1 MKMLGIKIGANQP
14 ILSPTE
20 RLRGAVDLLHH
31 EGKVEKQDRDMFG
44 GLLDLRELQVSDVMV
59 HRTEMVM
66 INADL
71 PPEELVREVLATEY
85 TRIPLWRDKPE
96 NIIGVL
102 HAKDL
107 LRAIRASE
115 GDTASIDVSTIALP
129 PWFVPEMRPVSEQL
143 KAFRRRKTHFA
154 LVVDE
159 YGEVE
164 GMVTLEDILEEIVG
178 DISDEHDV
186 VVAGVRAQPDGSV
199 VVDGSVPIRD
209 LNRAMDWHLPDEEA
223 TTVAGLVI
231 HEARSI
237 PERGQSFTFHGFRFR
252 VLRRERNRI
261 TALRIVPV
269 PREAE
274 VEEKK
279 PKRAGTAFCRA
290 SAAYCHIIQM
300 GGGAAGEMS
309 SHASLSGDA
318 SKVPRT
324 SWYFTCLGAVWKWPL
339 QFQHALF
346 VDLGVL
352 VGNHLFRDHGVEH
365 GVLLDQVLE
374 HGAQFF
380 GRKLIAERFR
390 YFGVEDGEIVRRHRV
405 VERHQDAFHQHF
417 LGGGAGHVE
426 GESVDGKRGDQR
438 QNGRSQ
444 PRVCPITHR
453 TTPSNGDAPGSV
465 RPPFAWNEHR
475 ARDCLTKTK
484 MPPPPRRPSDATD
497 PRFCGT
503 RFNRQARNHRP
514 VVSPGA
520 CALIASA
527 WTEP

>member
-1 MKMLGIKIGANQP
+1 MDWLTLSIVIALLLVSAFFSASETALTGASRASMLRLSKQGNREAGVVSRLFAMRERMIGALLLGNNIANIGASALATGIFTAWFGEVGVLYATGVMTVLVVIFAEVLPKTIAINAPDRVSLLVARQMKLMVYLLGPLLTVIEAVVRVLMRTLGIKIGHNQP

-107 LRAIRASE
+107 LRAIRAAE
-115 GDTASIDVSTIALP
+115 GDSSRIDVSTIALP
-129 PWFVPEMRPVSEQL
+129 PWFVPEMRSVSEQL
-143 KAFRRRKTHFA
+143 KAFRRKTHFA

-261 TALRIVPV
+261 TALRIVAV
-269 PREAE
+269 PRENEAA
-274 VEEKK
+274 EKK
-279 PKRAGTAFCRA
+279 PKRAGTAF
-290 SAAYCHIIQM
+290 
-300 GGGAAGEMS
+300 
-309 SHASLSGDA
+309 
-318 SKVPRT
+318 
-324 SWYFTCLGAVWKWPL
+324 
-339 QFQHALF
+339 
-346 VDLGVL
+346 
-352 VGNHLFRDHGVEH
+352 
-365 GVLLDQVLE
+365 
-374 HGAQFF
+374 
-380 GRKLIAERFR
+380 
-390 YFGVEDGEIVRRHRV
+390 
-405 VERHQDAFHQHF
+405 
-417 LGGGAGHVE
+417 
-426 GESVDGKRGDQR
+426 
-438 QNGRSQ
+438 
-444 PRVCPITHR
+444 
-453 TTPSNGDAPGSV
+453 
-465 RPPFAWNEHR
+465 
-475 ARDCLTKTK
+475 
-484 MPPPPRRPSDATD
+484 
-497 PRFCGT
+497 
-503 RFNRQARNHRP
+503 
-514 VVSPGA
+514 
-520 CALIASA
+520 
-527 WTEP
+527 

>member
-1 MKMLGIKIGANQP
+1 MDWITFSVVVFCLLVSAFFAASETALTGASRASMLRLSKHGNKDAAIVSNLSTSRERLIGALLLGNNIANIGASALATGIFTIWFGEVGVLYATAVMTALVVIFAEVLPKTIAINAPDRVALIVARPMKAMVFLLGPLLSVVEAIVRMLMRLIGVNLGHNQP
-14 ILSPTE
+14 ILSPFE

-31 EGKVEKQDRDMFG
+31 EGKVEKLDRDMLG

-85 TRIPLWRDKPE
+85 TRIPLWREKPE

-107 LRAIRASE
+107 LRAIRASD
-115 GDTASIDVSTIALP
+115 GDTSKIDVSTIALP

-209 LNRAMDWHLPDEEA
+209 LNRAMDWNLPDEEA

-261 TALRIVPV
+261 TALRIVAV

-279 PKRAGTAFCRA
+279 PKRAGTAF
-290 SAAYCHIIQM
+290 
-300 GGGAAGEMS
+300 
-309 SHASLSGDA
+309 
-318 SKVPRT
+318 
-324 SWYFTCLGAVWKWPL
+324 
-339 QFQHALF
+339 
-346 VDLGVL
+346 
-352 VGNHLFRDHGVEH
+352 
-365 GVLLDQVLE
+365 
-374 HGAQFF
+374 
-380 GRKLIAERFR
+380 
-390 YFGVEDGEIVRRHRV
+390 
-405 VERHQDAFHQHF
+405 
-417 LGGGAGHVE
+417 
-426 GESVDGKRGDQR
+426 
-438 QNGRSQ
+438 
-444 PRVCPITHR
+444 
-453 TTPSNGDAPGSV
+453 
-465 RPPFAWNEHR
+465 
-475 ARDCLTKTK
+475 
-484 MPPPPRRPSDATD
+484 
-497 PRFCGT
+497 
-503 RFNRQARNHRP
+503 
-514 VVSPGA
+514 
-520 CALIASA
+520 
-527 WTEP
+527 

>member
-1 MKMLGIKIGANQP
+1 MDWFTVSIVIGCLLVSAFFAASETALTGASRASMLRLTKHGNREAGVVSSLLAIRERLIGALLLGNNIANIGASALATGIFTAWFGEVGVLYATAVMTVLVVIFAEVLPKTIAINAPDRVSLLVARPMKFMMYLLGPMLTIVEAVVRVLMRMLGIKIGHNQP
-14 ILSPTE
+14 VLSPTE

-31 EGKVEKQDRDMFG
+31 EGNVEKHDRDMFG

-71 PPEELVREVLATEY
+71 PAEELVREVLSTEF

-115 GDTASIDVSTIALP
+115 GDMTRIDVSAIALP
-129 PWFVPEMRPVSEQL
+129 PWFVPEMRPLSEQL

-178 DISDEHDV
+178 DIADEHDV

-223 TTVAGLVI
+223 TTIAGLVI

-237 PERGQSFTFHGFRFR
+237 PDRGQSFTFHGFRFR

-269 PREAE
+269 QREAE
-274 VEEKK
+274 VEERK
-279 PKRAGTAFCRA
+279 PKRAGTAF
-290 SAAYCHIIQM
+290 
-300 GGGAAGEMS
+300 
-309 SHASLSGDA
+309 
-318 SKVPRT
+318 
-324 SWYFTCLGAVWKWPL
+324 
-339 QFQHALF
+339 
-346 VDLGVL
+346 
-352 VGNHLFRDHGVEH
+352 
-365 GVLLDQVLE
+365 
-374 HGAQFF
+374 
-380 GRKLIAERFR
+380 
-390 YFGVEDGEIVRRHRV
+390 
-405 VERHQDAFHQHF
+405 
-417 LGGGAGHVE
+417 
-426 GESVDGKRGDQR
+426 
-438 QNGRSQ
+438 
-444 PRVCPITHR
+444 
-453 TTPSNGDAPGSV
+453 
-465 RPPFAWNEHR
+465 
-475 ARDCLTKTK
+475 
-484 MPPPPRRPSDATD
+484 
-497 PRFCGT
+497 
-503 RFNRQARNHRP
+503 
-514 VVSPGA
+514 
-520 CALIASA
+520 
-527 WTEP
+527 

>member
-1 MKMLGIKIGANQP
+1 MDWITFAIVIGCLLVSAFFAASETALTGASRASMLRLSKHGNRDASIVSSLSATRERLIGALLLGNNIANIGASALATGMFTAWFGEVGVLYATGVMTVLVVIFAEVLPKTIAFNAPDRVALAVARPMKFMVALLGPLLTVVEVVVRALMRLGGINIGHNQP
-14 ILSPTE
+14 ILSPIE

-71 PPEELVREVLATEY
+71 PAEELVREVLATEY

-115 GDTASIDVSTIALP
+115 GDTSKIDVSTIMLP
-129 PWFVPEMRPVSEQL
+129 PWFVPEMRSVSEQL

-237 PERGQSFTFHGFRFR
+237 PDRGQSFTFHGFRFR

-261 TALRIVPV
+261 TALRIVAV

-274 VEEKK
+274 VAEKK
-279 PKRAGTAFCRA
+279 PRRAGKAF
-290 SAAYCHIIQM
+290 
-300 GGGAAGEMS
+300 
-309 SHASLSGDA
+309 
-318 SKVPRT
+318 
-324 SWYFTCLGAVWKWPL
+324 
-339 QFQHALF
+339 
-346 VDLGVL
+346 
-352 VGNHLFRDHGVEH
+352 
-365 GVLLDQVLE
+365 
-374 HGAQFF
+374 
-380 GRKLIAERFR
+380 
-390 YFGVEDGEIVRRHRV
+390 
-405 VERHQDAFHQHF
+405 
-417 LGGGAGHVE
+417 
-426 GESVDGKRGDQR
+426 
-438 QNGRSQ
+438 
-444 PRVCPITHR
+444 
-453 TTPSNGDAPGSV
+453 
-465 RPPFAWNEHR
+465 
-475 ARDCLTKTK
+475 
-484 MPPPPRRPSDATD
+484 
-497 PRFCGT
+497 
-503 RFNRQARNHRP
+503 
-514 VVSPGA
+514 
-520 CALIASA
+520 
-527 WTEP
+527 

>member
-1 MKMLGIKIGANQP
+1 MGWFTFSIVLLCLFVSAFFAASETALTGASRASMLRLSKQGNSDATVVSRLINMRERMIGALLLGNNIANIGASALATGVFTAWFGDVGVLYATAVMTVMVVVFAEVLPKTIAINAPDRISLLVARPMRLTILLLGPLLAIIEAIVLALMKLLGIKVGTHQAV
-14 ILSPTE
+14 LSPTE

-31 EGKVEKQDRDMFG
+31 EGKVEKQDRDMLG

-59 HRTEMVM
+59 HRTEMTMV
-66 INADL
+66 NADL
-71 PPEELVREVLATEY
+71 PPEELVREVLASEY
-85 TRIPLWRDKPE
+85 TRIPLWREKPE

-107 LRAIRASE
+107 LRAMRAND
-115 GDTASIDVSTIALP
+115 GDMSTIDASSIALP

-261 TALRIVPV
+261 TALRIVAV
-269 PREAE
+269 PRESE
-274 VEEKK
+274 PDEKK
-279 PKRAGTAFCRA
+279 PKRAGTAF
-290 SAAYCHIIQM
+290 
-300 GGGAAGEMS
+300 
-309 SHASLSGDA
+309 
-318 SKVPRT
+318 
-324 SWYFTCLGAVWKWPL
+324 
-339 QFQHALF
+339 
-346 VDLGVL
+346 
-352 VGNHLFRDHGVEH
+352 
-365 GVLLDQVLE
+365 
-374 HGAQFF
+374 
-380 GRKLIAERFR
+380 
-390 YFGVEDGEIVRRHRV
+390 
-405 VERHQDAFHQHF
+405 
-417 LGGGAGHVE
+417 
-426 GESVDGKRGDQR
+426 
-438 QNGRSQ
+438 
-444 PRVCPITHR
+444 
-453 TTPSNGDAPGSV
+453 
-465 RPPFAWNEHR
+465 
-475 ARDCLTKTK
+475 
-484 MPPPPRRPSDATD
+484 
-497 PRFCGT
+497 
-503 RFNRQARNHRP
+503 
-514 VVSPGA
+514 
-520 CALIASA
+520 
-527 WTEP
+527 

>member
-1 MKMLGIKIGANQP
+1 MDWLTFLIVILLLAASAFFAASETALTGASRASMLRLSKQGNRDAAVVSSLIGMRERLIGALLLGNNIANIGASALATGMFTSWFGEVGVLYATAVMTIVVVIFAEVLPKTIAINAPDRMSLAVARPMRLMMYVLGPLLTVIEAVVRVLVRMFGIRIGANQP
-14 ILSPTE
+14 LLSPTE
-20 RLRGAVDLLHH
+20 RLRGAVDLLHS
-31 EGKVEKQDRDMFG
+31 EGKVEKHDRDMFG

-66 INADL
+66 VNADL
-71 PPEELVREVLATEY
+71 PPEELVNEVLASEY

-107 LRAIRASE
+107 LRAIRASDGE
-115 GDTASIDVSTIALP
+115 VSRVDVSSIALP

-164 GMVTLEDILEEIVG
+164 GLVTLEDILEEIVG

-209 LNRAMDWHLPDEEA
+209 LNRAMDWDLPDEEA

-261 TALRIVPV
+261 TALRIQAI

-274 VEEKK
+274 VEELR
-279 PKRAGTAFCRA
+279 PKRAGTAF
-290 SAAYCHIIQM
+290 
-300 GGGAAGEMS
+300 
-309 SHASLSGDA
+309 
-318 SKVPRT
+318 
-324 SWYFTCLGAVWKWPL
+324 
-339 QFQHALF
+339 
-346 VDLGVL
+346 
-352 VGNHLFRDHGVEH
+352 
-365 GVLLDQVLE
+365 
-374 HGAQFF
+374 
-380 GRKLIAERFR
+380 
-390 YFGVEDGEIVRRHRV
+390 
-405 VERHQDAFHQHF
+405 
-417 LGGGAGHVE
+417 
-426 GESVDGKRGDQR
+426 
-438 QNGRSQ
+438 
-444 PRVCPITHR
+444 
-453 TTPSNGDAPGSV
+453 
-465 RPPFAWNEHR
+465 
-475 ARDCLTKTK
+475 
-484 MPPPPRRPSDATD
+484 
-497 PRFCGT
+497 
-503 RFNRQARNHRP
+503 
-514 VVSPGA
+514 
-520 CALIASA
+520 
-527 WTEP
+527 

>member
-1 MKMLGIKIGANQP
+1 MEWITFGIVLACLVGSAFFSASETALTGSSRASMMRLASQGSREAGVVGELFAMRERMIGALLLGNNIFNIGASALATGLFTAWFGELGVLYATGVMTVVVVIFAEVLPKTIAINAPDRVSLLVARPMRLMVLVLGPLLRVIEGIVRVLMNLLGIRIGANQP
-14 ILSPTE
+14 LLSPTE
-20 RLRGAVDLLHH
+20 RLRGAVELIHH
-31 EGKVEKQDRDMFG
+31 EGGVAKQDRDMLG
-44 GLLDLRELQVSDVMV
+44 GLLDLSELQVSDVMV

-107 LRAIRASE
+107 LRAIRAADGE
-115 GDTASIDVSTIALP
+115 TDNIDVTTIALP

-143 KAFRRRKTHFA
+143 KAFRSRKTHFA

-178 DISDEHDV
+178 DIADEHDV
-186 VVAGVRAQPDGSV
+186 VFAGVRAQPDGSV

-269 PREAE
+269 LREGEADGDD
-274 VEEKK
+274 K
-279 PKRAGTAFCRA
+279 PKRAVTGF
-290 SAAYCHIIQM
+290 
-300 GGGAAGEMS
+300 
-309 SHASLSGDA
+309 
-318 SKVPRT
+318 
-324 SWYFTCLGAVWKWPL
+324 
-339 QFQHALF
+339 
-346 VDLGVL
+346 
-352 VGNHLFRDHGVEH
+352 
-365 GVLLDQVLE
+365 
-374 HGAQFF
+374 
-380 GRKLIAERFR
+380 
-390 YFGVEDGEIVRRHRV
+390 
-405 VERHQDAFHQHF
+405 
-417 LGGGAGHVE
+417 
-426 GESVDGKRGDQR
+426 
-438 QNGRSQ
+438 
-444 PRVCPITHR
+444 
-453 TTPSNGDAPGSV
+453 
-465 RPPFAWNEHR
+465 
-475 ARDCLTKTK
+475 
-484 MPPPPRRPSDATD
+484 
-497 PRFCGT
+497 
-503 RFNRQARNHRP
+503 
-514 VVSPGA
+514 
-520 CALIASA
+520 
-527 WTEP
+527 